1 MSTQGN
7 FNAEQEEEF
16 FNKIDQVYDLTEASA
31 FEAAEQLLLQINGS
45 ISGPKENS
53 NVGGVVLDSIYSF
66 YEQTGGLEKALPYF
80 LEETDYLKEK
90 MSHQKISSMRH
101 FLTTGAIYYALKE
114 LNKARDFFG
123 IAYEKEGSRIFQD
136 ENSDYLRIALMDDQ
150 EFEDFKADFVPN
162 KDEEQLELTEEQQEL
177 LEKYCE
183 EGNAEM
189 DKENYSGAIDA
200 FNKALDVLPQPKDD
214 WEATAWISA
223 SIGDA
228 YFSEQKYKEA
238 LDHLHRAYQ
247 IYGAEDPSA
256 FVLLRMGQSYLEL
269 KEEKHATD
277 YLHHAYKLEGKELF
291 EDDKKY
297 LKFLSS
303 KVKL

>member
-16 FNKIDQVYDLTEASA
+16 FNKIDQVYDLTEASD
-31 FEAAEQLLLQINGS
+31 FDAAEQLLLQIDGS

-53 NVGGVVLDSIYSF
+53 SVGGVVLDSIYSF
-66 YEQTGGLEKALPYF
+66 YEQTGALEKALPYF

-90 MSHQKISSMRH
+90 MNHQKINSTRH

-114 LNKARDFFG
+114 LDQARTYFG
-123 IAYEKEGSRIFQD
+123 IAYEKEGARIFQD
-136 ENSDYLRIALMDDQ
+136 ENSDYLRIALMDDA
-150 EFEDFKADFVPN
+150 EFEAFKADFVPN

-177 LEKYCE
+177 LDKYCE
-183 EGNAEM
+183 EGNEEM
-189 DKENYSGAIDA
+189 DKENFSAAIAA

-228 YFSEQKYKEA
+228 YFSEKKYKEA

-247 IYGAEDPSA
+247 IYGSEEPNA

-269 KEEKHATD
+269 NEEKHATD
-277 YLHHAYKLEGKELF
+277 YLHHAYKLEGKDLF